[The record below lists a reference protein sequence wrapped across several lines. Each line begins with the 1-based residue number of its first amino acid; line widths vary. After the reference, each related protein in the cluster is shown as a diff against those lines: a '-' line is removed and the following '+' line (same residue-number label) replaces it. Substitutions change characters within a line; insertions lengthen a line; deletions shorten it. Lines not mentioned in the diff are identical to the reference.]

1 MKAIS
6 EAMKLHYSTISK
18 VIKDYGNSY
27 MKTWPH
33 IFASYGLL
41 CFEK

>member
-18 VIKDYGNSY
+18 VIKDYENSY
-27 MKTWPH
+27 MKT
-33 IFASYGLL
+33 
-41 CFEK
+41 